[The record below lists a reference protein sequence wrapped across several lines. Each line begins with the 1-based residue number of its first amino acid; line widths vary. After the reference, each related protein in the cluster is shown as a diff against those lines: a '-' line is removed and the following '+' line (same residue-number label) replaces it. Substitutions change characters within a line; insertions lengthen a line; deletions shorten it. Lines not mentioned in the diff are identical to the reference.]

1 MQAVTPLSRG
11 GRLIYTAGSAAFT
24 MVERLLILYVPFYF
38 WPPEEYALPNLFSSK
53 TYYGFVTI
61 LGAAWLVGRV
71 FDGAA
76 DPLIASLSDNN
87 RSRVGRRKLFLL
99 LSGLPLAL
107 TTALVFFPP
116 RPGSESFLNGIW
128 LGVML
133 CLFYIFF
140 TAYVNPY
147 LSLLSELGHTE
158 ALRIDMSTMM
168 AFMGLLGM
176 ICATVLFPLTVGRM
190 QAGGMDFRS
199 SYRVAAVLFAALAAV
214 VLYLVALGFNE
225 KIHCFPVRL
234 KQVGVWESL
243 RKTFAVK
250 PFRIFIMG
258 EVFLQ
263 FASNIVT
270 AGMIYYAVVIFR
282 KEQSFMT
289 VLAGVTIIVALI
301 SFPLVNR
308 AAKRYGKKKVILTGV
323 GILAACTTAIF
334 FLSFNM
340 SGIYFFL
347 GLAMFG
353 LAGLPL
359 AILSALVNPT
369 IADLARGEAL
379 RTGEHREAMFFG
391 ARAVPLKLTIA
402 LAGVTFAFL
411 LSSFGKDIANP
422 LGVQLSALVVA
433 VSCFIGFLFLM
444 RYPEK
449 EVQERLR
456 RYETSPGAAA
466 LDELDPL

>member
-11 GRLIYTAGSAAFT
+11 GRLFYTAGSAAFT
-24 MVERLLILYVPFYF
+24 MVERMLILYVPFYF
-38 WPPEEYALPNLFSSK
+38 WPPEEYAQPNLISSK
-53 TYYGFVTI
+53 IYFGFVTI
-61 LGAAWLVGRV
+61 LGAAWLAGRV

-76 DPLIASLSDNN
+76 DPIIASLSDNN

-116 RPGSESFLNGIW
+116 RPGCESVLNGIW
-128 LGVML
+128 LGAML

-158 ALRIDMSTMM
+158 AMRIDMSTMI

-176 ICATVLFPLTVGRM
+176 ICASVLFPLAVGGM

-199 SYRVAAVLFAALAAV
+199 SYQSAAV
-214 VLYLVALGFNE
+214 VFAAAAAVILYLVALGFNE
-225 KIHCFPVRL
+225 KIHCSPIRL
-234 KQVGVWESL
+234 PQVGVWESL
-243 RKTFAVK
+243 RKTYAVK
-250 PFRIFIMG
+250 PFRLFLVG

-270 AGMIYYAVVIFR
+270 AGMIYYAVVIFQ
-282 KEQSFMT
+282 KEQAFMT
-289 VLAGVTIIVALI
+289 VLAGVTIASALL
-301 SFPLVNR
+301 SFPLVNL
-308 AAKRYGKKKVILTGV
+308 AAKRYGKKKVILAGV
-323 GILAACTTAIF
+323 GILAACTAAIF
-334 FLSFNM
+334 CFSFNM
-340 SGIYFFL
+340 SGIYFYL

-369 IADLARGEAL
+369 IADLARVEAL

-402 LAGVTFAFL
+402 LAGVTFTFL

-433 VSCFIGFLFLM
+433 VSCSLGFLFFL

-449 EVQERLR
+449 EVQACLR
-456 RYETSPGAAA
+456 CYEPPTGAAA
-466 LDELDPL
+466 PDELNTL